1 MHASSA
7 TPHDRAAF
15 DAALAVLLAQHATL
29 RAVASLTS
37 REKFAADGVLSLADA
52 VKAHEM
58 NESVLF
64 ETPFLTSTPELVR
77 TTSKRLERRCSEYT
91 TSSHGLASHT
101 AAAARFVDAL
111 LAHLAAEEAW
121 LKRESEHQKE
131 HMLTI
136 A

>member
-1 MHASSA
+1 MNAIPE

-15 DAALAVLLAQHATL
+15 DAALAAVLAQHATL
-29 RAVASLTS
+29 RAIASLTD
-37 REKFAADGVLSLADA
+37 REKFAADAVLSLADA
-52 VKAHEM
+52 VKAHEKH
-58 NESVLF
+58 ESVLF
-64 ETPFLTSTPELVR
+64 ETPFLTNTPMLVR
-77 TTSKRLERRCSEYT
+77 TTARRVERCCSEYA
-91 TSSHGLASHT
+91 TSRHGLTSPT

-121 LKRESEHQKE
+121 LKHESEHRKA